1 MASNEIKICGKVYTV
16 KPVSSSVD
24 MEGVAAL
31 VDAKM
36 KELSEIKGKSSM
48 TDVAVLTALN
58 LGHELMELKQGKEGD
73 DNQLSQHLDGMI
85 RKLGESLKV
94 IENNGVNGR

>member
-16 KPVSSSVD
+16 KQVSSSVD
-24 MEGVAAL
+24 MEEVAAL

-36 KELSEIKGKSSM
+36 KELSGIKGKSSM

-85 RKLGESLKV
+85 RKLAESLKV
-94 IENNGVNGR
+94 IENNGVNDR

>member
-24 MEGVAAL
+24 MEEVAAL

-48 TDVAVLTALN
+48 MDVAVLTALN
-58 LGHELMELKQGKEGD
+58 LGHELMELMVA
-73 DNQLSQHLDGMI
+73 SLDSHV
-85 RKLGESLKV
+85 SLC
-94 IENNGVNGR
+94 

>member
-24 MEGVAAL
+24 MEEVAAL

-36 KELSEIKGKSSM
+36 KELSGIKGKSSM
-48 TDVAVLTALN
+48 TDVAVGL
-58 LGHELMELKQGKEGD
+58 
-73 DNQLSQHLDGMI
+73 
-85 RKLGESLKV
+85 
-94 IENNGVNGR
+94 

>member
-24 MEGVAAL
+24 MEEVAAL

-48 TDVAVLTALN
+48 MDVAVLTALN

-85 RKLGESLKV
+85 RKLGESLEI
-94 IENNGVNGR
+94 IENNGVKGR

>member
-58 LGHELMELKQGKEGD
+58 LGHELIELKQGKEGD

-85 RKLGESLKV
+85 RKLGESLEI
-94 IENNGVNGR
+94 IENNGVKGR

>member
-24 MEGVAAL
+24 MKEVAAL

-36 KELSEIKGKSSM
+36 KELSEIKGKSSIM
-48 TDVAVLTALN
+48 DVAVLTALN

-85 RKLGESLKV
+85 RKLGESLEA